1 VRDAQQ
7 PTERSTDRETAL
19 QATILRLEDRIAIL
33 ERAMGFEILPPI
45 EWGLTVLEARLFG
58 ALLERELLTKDAA
71 MAALYRDRGDDE
83 PEMKIIDVF
92 VCKLRKKLRP
102 YGMTIETRWGVGYE
116 MSADMKARARA
127 MLPAAAAA

>member
-1 VRDAQQ
+1 MRDAQQ